1 MSHYFENTN
10 LKHNIIDFNDTICGK
25 NFHFSTDNGVF
36 SKGHVDH
43 LTKQF
48 LSVIIDEINAE
59 SVLDFGCGYGVVG
72 IVVAKYHNCIVDM
85 LDINKRAVELSLLN
99 AEQNGVNVNVF
110 ESDMFQDV
118 KNKYSSILL
127 NPPIRAGKKVC
138 YNIYSESKHF
148 LQEDGS
154 LYIVISKKHGAKSTI
169 DFLKTIYTQVEILY
183 SKKGVYIIKS
193 T

>member
-1 MSHYFENTN
+1 MSHYFENTD
-10 LKHNIIDFNDTICGK
+10 LEQNIIEFNDTICGK
-25 NFHFSTDNGVF
+25 NFHFLTDNGVF

-48 LSVIIDEINAE
+48 LSVVIDQIDST

-72 IVVAKYHNCIVDM
+72 IVVSKYYNCHVDM
-85 LDINKRAVELSLLN
+85 LDVNKRAVELSILN
-99 AEQNGVNVNVF
+99 AENNSVNVNVF
-110 ESDMFQDV
+110 ESDMFTEV
-118 KNKYSSILL
+118 KNKYSSVLL

-138 YNIYSESKHF
+138 YNIYSECKKY
-148 LQEDGS
+148 LQENGS

-169 DFLKTIYTQVEILY
+169 DFLKTIYDQVDILHA
-183 SKKGVYIIKS
+183 KKGVYIIKS